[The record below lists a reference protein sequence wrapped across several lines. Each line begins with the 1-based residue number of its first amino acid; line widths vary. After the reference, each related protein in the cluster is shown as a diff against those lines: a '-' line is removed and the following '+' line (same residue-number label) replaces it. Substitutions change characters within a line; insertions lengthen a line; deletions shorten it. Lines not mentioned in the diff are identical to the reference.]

1 MIDFIHK
8 HKIKPVVDKIFPF
21 AQVNDAFARM
31 EEGVQF
37 GKIIL
42 KIS

>member
-1 MIDFIHK
+1 MIDFTHK
-8 HKIKPVVDKIFPF
+8 HKIKPVVDKIFSL
-21 AQVNDAFARM
+21 ANVNDAFARM

-42 KIS
+42 KIL